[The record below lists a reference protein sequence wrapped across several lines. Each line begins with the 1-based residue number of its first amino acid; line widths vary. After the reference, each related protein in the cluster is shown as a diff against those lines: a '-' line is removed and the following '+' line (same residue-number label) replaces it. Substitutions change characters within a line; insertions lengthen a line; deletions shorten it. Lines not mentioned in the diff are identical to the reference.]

1 MKSKSGYGM
10 KKSKDTKVAGGP
22 SFQLVDP
29 ADVDAVSSPADQ
41 MNAKR
46 LIMQYYKTPEGQKVR
61 QNQQRLRQRL
71 QGA

>member
-10 KKSKDTKVAGGP
+10 KKKGSVKVAGGP
-22 SFQLVDP
+22 SFDLVDP
-29 ADVDAVSSPADQ
+29 SDVDAVSTPADQ

-46 LIMQYYKTPEGQKVR
+46 LMMQFYQTPQGREVR
-61 QNQQRLRQRL
+61 KNQQRLKQRL